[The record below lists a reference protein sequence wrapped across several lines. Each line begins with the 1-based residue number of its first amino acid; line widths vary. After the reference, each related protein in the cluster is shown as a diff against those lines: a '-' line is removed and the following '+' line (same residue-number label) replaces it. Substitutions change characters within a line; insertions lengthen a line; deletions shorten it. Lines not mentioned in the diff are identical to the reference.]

1 MADVRVKDLAST
13 AATIADTDYVVVD
26 STADGTR
33 KALATAVKTYA
44 QTGVLS
50 STTTRTAN
58 TVYAGP
64 ATGADAAATFR
75 ALVAADIPDIS
86 ATYATTA
93 AVAAAYQPLDAT
105 LTALAGLSTTA
116 GLLEQ
121 TGADT
126 FTQRAIGVAAG
137 TSIPTKTDVDTL
149 ISTALAA
156 YTTTADIPASLVG
169 DIANTHI
176 AAGAAIDLSKL
187 ATVTASRA
195 LVSTAGGVVTA
206 SAVTATELGYLAG
219 VTSAVQ
225 TQLAAKEPALG
236 LPASDGYVLQSTAAG
251 VRSWVEMSGGG
262 GGIDGTLTAGRVPYA
277 SDADTLTDDADLTWD
292 SANNRLLAYRYG
304 GGTEYATAN
313 RRALLD
319 LAGSTD
325 FAAADFI
332 FPSGG
337 KFRAG
342 EVSVAGTNDVFFQ
355 ALPAADTGYG
365 YLESA
370 FAAGMAIG
378 TFEGGDVLFRPGRA
392 TAGVV
397 ATTGSWFSA
406 TDAVTNT
413 ITDALKLRHESSG
426 TPAAGYG
433 TGLLFQGESSTTSN
447 QDMARVAAAWTDA
460 THATRTAKLT
470 GQLVSNAGALA
481 NRWQFDH
488 GNGAATTGFLLYDVD
503 KGALTRVEVGA
514 ADSGGSG
521 FRLLRLQN

>member
-44 QTGVLS
+44 QTGVLA
-50 STTTRTAN
+50 TATTRTAN

-93 AVAAAYQPLDAT
+93 AVAASYQPLDAT
-105 LTALAGLSTTA
+105 LTALAGLSTSA
-116 GLLEQ
+116 GLVEQ

-137 TSIPTKTDVDTL
+137 TSIPAKSDVDTL
-149 ISTALAA
+149 ISAALAD
-156 YTTTADIPASLVG
+156 YTATASLG
-169 DIANTHI
+169 DLATLDTVANAQI

-187 ATVTASRA
+187 AAVTASRA
-195 LVSTAGGVVTA
+195 LVSTAGGVVSA
-206 SAVTATELGYLAG
+206 SAVTATELGYLSG

-236 LPASDGYVLQSTAAG
+236 NPASDGYVLQSTAAG
-251 VRSWVEMSGGG
+251 VRSWAAAAGGLSGLTTGALHYADSATSLAASPLRREDANTIEQRNGATTQSLRVYNRYTSAADRLYVDYGG
-262 GGIDGTLTAGRVPYA
+262 GGITVTR
-277 SDADTLTDDADLTWD
+277 S
-292 SANNRLLAYRYG
+292 G
-304 GGTEYATAN
+304 GGAGVNFSVSNPTGSMTI
-313 RRALLD
+313 
-319 LAGSTD
+319 AGSSGD
-325 FAAADFI
+325 IVFANAAGGNLWQVSSGHF
-332 FPSGG
+332 FPSSTGVYDLG
-337 KFRAG
+337 SSTNSVRDVYAQGLRA
-342 EVSVAGTNDVFFQ
+342 D
-355 ALPAADTGYG
+355 
-365 YLESA
+365 
-370 FAAGMAIG
+370 
-378 TFEGGDVLFRPGRA
+378 
-392 TAGVV
+392 
-397 ATTGSWFSA
+397 
-406 TDAVTNT
+406 DAVTNAV
-413 ITDALKLRHESSG
+413 TDAVKLRHNTSG

-433 TGLLFQGESSTTSN
+433 TGLLFQAESSTTSN
-447 QDMARVAAAWTDA
+447 QDMARMAASWADA

-481 NRWQFDH
+481 DRWQFDH
-488 GNGAATTGFLLYDVD
+488 GSGAATTGFLLYDVD

-521 FRLLRLQN
+521 FRLLRLAN